1 MLDDEDVDF
10 DYLDKL
16 VEKHQ
21 ASTGVQ
27 PTPAYQQQ
35 REQLLLPH
43 DVTQRNPRHGRNP
56 HCQSL
61 QPSKCSE
68 HPWKYHAAGTANEA
82 PDALPYGQQQQH
94 IPGSNYQLQ
103 PHENRGPEPLLQ
115 HAQQCPPSWH
125 PPQRQNQEQLLQSKQ
140 PAHLG
145 QQPQPPRRPSQY
157 QPQEQQLQPIIK
169 QPTVHGASVVAFP
182 HGRQDRQMN
191 PTHQVQ
197 GEAPLLGPGGQLPR
211 QHHHHQVPPQL
222 NQLLQ
227 QSSQQPQ
234 QAYPQGR
241 PQLQQQRPPHLHHLP
256 GHQRAAPHGAFTAAL
271 PDRPWAQGLERQEPA
286 PQQQPQLTPHQ
297 LAQEQI
303 MHPPPL
309 LPVLPPPSK
318 QQQAQRQEQP
328 APVSGDPTP
337 VCSRRP
343 NRQLPAS
350 LGRPAEQHLPG
361 EECDAG
367 PPPMGNTTAEALTA
381 PVSCRSVTFAAGLG
395 LEDNK
400 RFVVRVGYHDALKAV
415 FELITGA
422 SGYNHSV
429 KGWTFPLAQYK
440 HVMSALTDGRLR
452 TRGVQVTVQQTLP
465 EFVGRMLHAAA
476 ARPNDERLYDKLTR
490 RSHEG
495 EQSLDEKMMPFQRE
509 GVRHALKV
517 GGRVL
522 IGDEMGLGKTVQA
535 CCLLKCYSEDWP
547 ALVVV
552 PKSLRETWAD
562 ALFMWLK
569 LTDQDVFVIN
579 GPLDIEKLRGSQ
591 PLLRPQVI
599 VVSYDTLSRAPEQ
612 LREFNPKMVVLDEAQ
627 RTKAALP
634 LVQQARRAVLLTG
647 TPALSKPAELVP
659 LLQGL
664 IPSANIKATE
674 FSERYSVP
682 DRRYPGKF
690 FGSRNEVE
698 LNRLLQGTVMVRR
711 LKRDVLKHLPA
722 KRRQQVFVR
731 LPDAD
736 MRKLSKMSKELEG
749 IKAVADSMMS
759 AGPGSALAGVCRE
772 QQQTIMRLW
781 RDTAALKAAA
791 VAEYCADLLEADGAK
806 FLLFAHHQVLLDAVE
821 AKVKSCKGGY
831 IRIDGKTDSVARA
844 EYVKRF
850 QEDSDIKVAILSIQA
865 AGVGLTMTASSLVVF
880 AELSWVPGDI
890 QQAEDRCHRIGQ
902 HTSVNIH
909 FLLVRGS
916 IDEIMWDTLQNK
928 LDNVGKVLDGSGAFI
943 KVDVTREVHGL
954 GIAAA
959 TVRPAS
965 DCESGGGLN
974 TCATT
979 MTVGGPELGM
989 MAVGTGGGASDW
1001 SSSEANKAATSI
1013 RVAGKAALV
1022 MAGTRRISDYFN
1034 PAGMGG
1040 AGGARAVGKL
1050 QDSSEAGIA
1059 GKKRGRDPLDE
1070 VEVISE
1076 DETSKDDFKR
1086 R

>member
-1 MLDDEDVDF
+1 MLDDDDADQYDF

-21 ASTGVQ
+21 ASAGVQ
-27 PTPAYQQQ
+27 PPPTYQQQ
-35 REQLLLPH
+35 QKQLLQPH
-43 DVTQRNPRHGRNP
+43 DVSQRDSQHGRN
-56 HCQSL
+56 Q
-61 QPSKCSE
+61 QPLAANCSG
-68 HPWKYHAAGTANEA
+68 HPWQYHASASALGP
-82 PDALPYGQQQQH
+82 PDALPYGQQPH
-94 IPGSNYQLQ
+94 VCGSNQQLQ
-103 PHENRGPEPLLQ
+103 QHENRGPELLQQ
-115 HAQQCPPSWH
+115 HAQQRPLSWH
-125 PPQRQNQEQLLQSKQ
+125 LPQAQSQEQLLQPKEPASFPQPPQPPQYHQPPQQPQAYQKQ
-140 PAHLG
+140 PA
-145 QQPQPPRRPSQY
+145 
-157 QPQEQQLQPIIK
+157 
-169 QPTVHGASVVAFP
+169 VSVVAFP
-182 HGRQDRQMN
+182 LGQRSRQM
-191 PTHQVQ
+191 PHPPQMHDKTT
-197 GEAPLLGPGGQLPR
+197 LWGPGGHLPR
-211 QHHHHQVPPQL
+211 QPENYQAPPLPQQL
-222 NQLLQ
+222 SQLLQ
-227 QSSQQPQ
+227 QP
-234 QAYPQGR
+234 YPQR
-241 PQLQQQRPPHLHHLP
+241 HPQLQQQHPPHLQQLP
-256 GHQRAAPHGAFTAAL
+256 VQQKAALHGASSASL
-271 PDRPWAQGLERQEPA
+271 PDRPWALGTERQELPLLQPQPLPPHQHAQHEPA
-286 PQQQPQLTPHQ
+286 PAPGGPTAHCTR
-297 LAQEQI
+297 
-303 MHPPPL
+303 
-309 LPVLPPPSK
+309 LPNL
-318 QQQAQRQEQP
+318 
-328 APVSGDPTP
+328 
-337 VCSRRP
+337 
-343 NRQLPAS
+343 QLPAS
-350 LGRPAEQHLPG
+350 IGRASEQHLSV
-361 EECDAG
+361 EERNAG
-367 PPPMGNTTAEALTA
+367 PAPAGSATAKAVTA
-381 PVSCRSVTFAAGLG
+381 PVISQSVTFTAGLG
-395 LEDNK
+395 LEDNR

-415 FELITGA
+415 FELITGS
-422 SGYNHSV
+422 SGYDHSV

-440 HVMSALTDGRLR
+440 HVMTALTDGRLR
-452 TRGVQVTVQQTLP
+452 TRGVQVTVQQNLP
-465 EFVGRMLHAAA
+465 EFVGRMLHATA

-490 RSHEG
+490 RPHEG
-495 EQSLDEKMMPFQRE
+495 EQSLDEKMMQFQRE

-579 GPLDIEKLRGSQ
+579 GPPDIEELRGSQ
-591 PLLRPQVI
+591 PPLRPQVI

-612 LREFNPKMVVLDEAQ
+612 LRELNPKMVVLDEAHYIKNGKAQ

-690 FGSRNEVE
+690 FGSRNELE

-731 LPDAD
+731 LPEAD

-759 AGPGSALAGVCRE
+759 AGPGAVLAGVCRE

-781 RDTAALKAAA
+781 RDTAGLKAAA

-821 AKVKSCKGGY
+821 AKVKACKAGY
-831 IRIDGKTDSVARA
+831 IRIDGKTESVARA

-850 QEDSDIKVAILSIQA
+850 QEDSDVKVAILSIQA

-916 IDEIMWDTLQNK
+916 VDEIMWDTLQNK

-954 GIAAA
+954 GATAA

-965 DCESGGGLN
+965 DNEGGEVFN
-974 TCATT
+974 TCPAT
-979 MTVGGPELGM
+979 MAVGGPAELGR
-989 MAVGTGGGASDW
+989 MAAGTRGGASDW
-1001 SSSEANKAATSI
+1001 SSSEANKAA
-1013 RVAGKAALV
+1013 RVSRGAGKAALV
-1022 MAGTRRISDYFN
+1022 VAGTRRISDYFN
-1034 PAGMGG
+1034 PAGAGVAGEAG
-1040 AGGARAVGKL
+1040 AAGKV
-1050 QDSSEAGIA
+1050 QGSSEAGVA

-1070 VEVISE
+1070 VELINE
-1076 DETSKDDFKR
+1076 DENSNDDFKTR
-1086 R
+1086 